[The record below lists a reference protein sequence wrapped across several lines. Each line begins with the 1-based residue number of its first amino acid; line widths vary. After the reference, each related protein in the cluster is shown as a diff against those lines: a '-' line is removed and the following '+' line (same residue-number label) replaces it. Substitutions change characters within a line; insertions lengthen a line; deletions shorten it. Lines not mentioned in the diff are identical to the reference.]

1 VCRIPLIASILLL
14 GATCATALAAPG
26 DLTYLYGRPDVHGHS
41 DLYSPRGVAEASDG
55 SVLIADSYNHRV
67 LRVTRAGA
75 ATTVAGI
82 RNEPGF
88 SGDGGP
94 ATQARL
100 RYPVGVAAL
109 PDGGFL
115 IADSENNRIRHVS
128 PGGVITTV
136 AGGGY
141 NGDGCDARRASFWWP
156 YSVTAAPGGGF
167 MVADRSLD
175 QVRRVWPDGSI
186 TTVAGH
192 RGGPHDVDGMAA
204 VDARLDVTDT
214 SFTPDGSFLLTD
226 EIYNRVRK
234 VALDGTITTVAGNGD
249 RGAGDSGDGGP
260 ATAAGINSPH
270 AVAATSDGGFLIAQE
285 NGGRIREVSPGGT
298 ITTLARW
305 LSYPLDVA
313 LLSGGGGVVAET
325 GSDAVMLMETDLRPA
340 VSPPTAFQGTGGYTG
355 ACLGLDPS
363 FDGGTV
369 RSKTLTDRAARGVVL
384 QPGGKV
390 VVAGQLD
397 DPQRYQLAL
406 ERYLPNGE
414 LDRSFGTNG
423 LALPGGHTMT
433 GFALGAQPGGKLI
446 AVGGAAVNGVAVVV
460 AARFTPDGQLDT
472 SFGEGGIARAPALDH
487 ATAVDFAAD
496 GSIAIAGS
504 KVWDPRLARITRD
517 GAVDQSFGSG
527 GFAPG
532 PWEVTAIEALPHGRV
547 VTASGP
553 QLGHTGPPETMT
565 VTRYRRDGSMDT
577 TFAGSGRVN
586 LAPVDTR
593 RLDATALARQP
604 DGRLLVVGQY
614 DRDRGQDNDFP
625 IIAMRLLE
633 DGSIDR
639 SFGDA
644 GVVTIIPLHYRWSGG
659 MYPIGATDANS
670 IAIQPDGKIV
680 MAGGDWAGGGFA
692 IYRLH
697 PDGALDPSFGAGG
710 RIVTWLEG
718 GSSANA
724 VDLHPDGRIVAVGQV
739 RFDVF
744 AATYEAARRPGAP
757 PTQTGN
763 TTPTGAPLGG
773 PAVGPAPVAASGG
786 PAPAGGPAGA
796 KAASAATSILPR
808 LSIASWSRARIRAL
822 LRGTW
827 KVTVETPD
835 AGQVLAELLVRGR
848 TVAMGT
854 ADVRKPG
861 RTSIR
866 LRRNG
871 RARRLLDGRR
881 RVRATL
887 TVRFRSADSTSA
899 TKRSVR
905 FSR

>member
-1 VCRIPLIASILLL
+1 MSFLLL
-14 GATCATALAAPG
+14 RATCATALAAPG
-26 DLTYLYGRPDVHGHS
+26 DLTYLYGRPDINGHS
-41 DLYSPRGVAEASDG
+41 DLYSPRGVAETPDG

-67 LRVTRAGA
+67 MRVTRAGS

-82 RNEPGF
+82 RNDPGF
-88 SGDGGP
+88 GHGGP
-94 ATQARL
+94 ATQARP

-115 IADSENNRIRHVS
+115 IADSENNRVRHVS
-128 PGGVITTV
+128 PGGVIRTV

-167 MVADRSLD
+167 MVVDRSLD

-192 RGGPHDVDGMAA
+192 GGGPEDVDGIAA
-204 VDARLDVTDT
+204 VDAGLEVTDT
-214 SFTPDGSFLLTD
+214 SFTPDGGFLLTD
-226 EIYNRVRK
+226 EIYNRIRK
-234 VALDGTITTVAGNGD
+234 VTLDGTITTVAGNGD
-249 RGAGDSGDGGP
+249 RGAGVAGDGGP
-260 ATAAGINSPH
+260 ATAAEIDSPH
-270 AVAATSDGGFLIAQE
+270 AVAATSGGGFLIAQE
-285 NGGRIREVSPGGT
+285 HGSRIREVSPGGT

-325 GSDAVMLMETDLRPA
+325 GRAAVMLMETDLRPA
-340 VSPPTAFQGTGGYTG
+340 VPPPAAFQGTGGYTG
-355 ACLGLDPS
+355 ACLGLDQS
-363 FDGGTV
+363 FGGGTV
-369 RSKTLTDRAARGVVL
+369 RSKALTDRAARGVVL
-384 QPGGKV
+384 QPGGKA

-397 DPQRYQLAL
+397 DRQRYQLAL

-414 LDRSFGTNG
+414 LDRSFGTDG

-446 AVGGAAVNGVAVVV
+446 AVGGAAFNGVAVVV

-472 SFGEGGIARAPALDH
+472 SFGEAGIARAPALDH

-496 GSIAIAGS
+496 GSIVIAGS
-504 KVWDPRLARITRD
+504 KVSGDWRLARITRD

-532 PWEVTAIEALPHGRV
+532 PWEVTAIEALPDGRV

-586 LAPVDTR
+586 LAPVDTS
-593 RLDATALARQP
+593 RLDTTALARQP

-614 DRDRGQDNDFP
+614 DRDRGEDNDFP

-680 MAGGDWAGGGFA
+680 MAGGDQAGGGFA

-697 PDGALDPSFGAGG
+697 PQGALDPSFGAGG
-710 RIVTWLEG
+710 RIVTRLEG

-724 VDLHPDGRIVAVGQV
+724 VGLHPDGRIVAVGQV
-739 RFDVF
+739 SFDVL

-786 PAPAGGPAGA
+786 HAPASA
-796 KAASAATSILPR
+796 KAPSAATSILPR
-808 LSIASWSRARIRAL
+808 LSIASWSRARVRAL

-827 KVTVETPD
+827 KVSVETPD
-835 AGQVLAELLVRGR
+835 AGQVLAKLLVRGR
-848 TVAMGT
+848 TVASGT
-854 ADVRKPG
+854 AEVRKPG

-887 TVRFRSADSTSA
+887 TVRFRNADSTSA
-899 TKRSVR
+899 TTRGVR